1 MSNVTSWCMNTA
13 RNATDISQI
22 VNFIS
27 SLQPVNKLQQTCH
40 FHQVATSLLKST
52 SHLQICYK
60 LQSTQHEWKLEKLEI
75 VWKHDARRAECFHT
89 ISNFSNF
96 HEC

>member
-40 FHQVATSLLKST
+40 FHQVATSLLKSA

-60 LQSTQHEWKLEKLEI
+60 LQSTCYKSVDLQQTCRQQAACRKPCERIL
-75 VWKHDARRAECFHT
+75 
-89 ISNFSNF
+89 ISA
-96 HEC
+96 C